1 MFADI
6 IHVVSNLNSS
16 QFYSFLLGLCIGI
29 AATHYIE
36 KYFAKKIQKLT
47 LQLHE
52 NQIANLKSQHQ
63 MQICT
68 LENEMIK
75 LEQQNII
82 QQTKNEKEIAILQT
96 KLQKALHD
104 TTQTLHCVPNKDRA
118 YTFLLIKQNDMMQ
131 IRCENL
137 QNDKICKIPQKTC
150 IKLPLSAIT
159 E

>member
-6 IHVVSNLNSS
+6 IHVISNLNSS
-16 QFYSFLLGLCIGI
+16 QFYSFLLGLCVGI

-52 NQIANLKSQHQ
+52 SEIASLKSQHQ
-63 MQICT
+63 LQIST
-68 LENEMIK
+68 LKNEMIQ

-96 KLQKALHD
+96 KLQKVLHD
-104 TTQTLHCVPNKDRA
+104 TTQTLHCVPNNQKA
-118 YTFLLIKQNDMMQ
+118 YTFLLIKENDNTQ

-137 QNDKICKIPQKTC
+137 QNDKTCKILQKTC
-150 IKLPLSAIT
+150 IKLPLSAVI
-159 E
+159 